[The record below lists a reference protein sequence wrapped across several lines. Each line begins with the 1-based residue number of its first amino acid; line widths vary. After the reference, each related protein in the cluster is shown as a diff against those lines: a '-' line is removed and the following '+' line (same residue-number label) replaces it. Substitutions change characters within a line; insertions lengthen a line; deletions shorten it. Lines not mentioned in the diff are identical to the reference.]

1 MEQLSEEQIA
11 FLRHHGVPLS
21 RVFNASG
28 LGKRQRE
35 RTMRQLGMELAYG
48 VPPCDRAN
56 HTLRTRSGHCVQC
69 GTHNLAFQRRYDEIG
84 EVYVASSKKFGL
96 VKIGAAQSAAKR
108 LITLNYF
115 QYGGPDDWKLCEA
128 LRCERA
134 GRVEFAAQ
142 NELFKYLGSTAYEKQ
157 GSSVN
162 CQELFSCTEKQ
173 AISALKRIVAKR
185 SEGSAT

>member
-1 MEQLSEEQIA
+1 MEHLSEEQIA

-28 LGKRQRE
+28 LGKKERE

-48 VPPCDRAN
+48 VPACDRAN

-84 EVYVASSKKFGL
+84 EVYVATSKRFGL
-96 VKIGAAQSAAKR
+96 VKMGVAQSAADR

-115 QYGGPDDWKLCEA
+115 QYGGPDDWNLREA
-128 LRCERA
+128 IRCERA
-134 GRVEFAAQ
+134 GRVEFVAQ
-142 NELFKYLGSTAYEKQ
+142 NELFKYRVTTAYKKQ
-157 GSSVN
+157 GSTVN

-173 AISALKRIVAKR
+173 AISALKRVIAKR
-185 SEGSAT
+185 GKGRAT